1 MKNPRLEGNRKTSVY
16 SESSDGRTGDSA
28 APDQIVDAGEAQN
41 RAAPNDGDGGSEID
55 ENAIRVA
62 RHDDGKN
69 SKFLVGV
76 FTDDNDTAVYV
87 HPEPN
92 RLRHFILEHSAQ
104 DNPRGRR
111 TKIVQVRGE
120 NVKYKGPFK
129 KYQNDRST
137 LHKKLLEH
145 LSQRFGEGES
155 SKYQQDTRDDSA
167 TRAGSVSMTSEI
179 GVRRTRGSVNA
190 AESHQ
195 EGRHLPIRTPR
206 LTQDP
211 EDDREQPGM
220 CSIPVCVRM

>member
-1 MKNPRLEGNRKTSVY
+1 MKNLRLEGNRKTSVY

-28 APDQIVDAGEAQN
+28 APDQMVDAGEAQN
-41 RAAPNDGDGGSEID
+41 RATPNDDDGSEID

-76 FTDDNDTAVYV
+76 LTDDNSTAVYV

-92 RLRHFILEHSAQ
+92 RLRHFILEHSTQ
-104 DNPRGRR
+104 DNPRGRK
-111 TKIVQVRGE
+111 TKIVQVRGG
-120 NVKYKGPFK
+120 NVKYKDAFK

-137 LHKKLLEH
+137 LHKKLLDH
-145 LSQRFGEGES
+145 ISQRLGKGES
-155 SKYQQDTRDDSA
+155 SKYQQDTGDDSA
-167 TRAGSVSMTSEI
+167 TRAGSISMTNEN
-179 GVRRTRGSVNA
+179 GVRRTRRSVHA
-190 AESHQ
+190 AESQQ

-220 CSIPVCVRM
+220 CSIPVFECSL